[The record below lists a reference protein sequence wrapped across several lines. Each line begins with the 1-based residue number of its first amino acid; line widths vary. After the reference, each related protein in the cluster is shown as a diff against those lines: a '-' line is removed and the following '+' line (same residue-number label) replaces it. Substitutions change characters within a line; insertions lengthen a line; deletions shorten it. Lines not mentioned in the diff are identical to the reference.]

1 MIECESECVLHF
13 PTYLCPA
20 RSFSPFL
27 AVICFHGVH
36 IPYVATPAMRA
47 TYPGISTNEQVRWPL
62 AGGRAL
68 NASRVWQDYWGTIT
82 QIDAAVGRVRALLDA
97 HGVCGSPTGWVSDH
111 VPVFSPPRWRT
122 TRGYP

>member
-1 MIECESECVLHF
+1 MSESACF
-13 PTYLCPA
+13 PPSTCLCPA
-20 RSFSPFL
+20 RSLSPFL

-47 TYPGISTNEQVRWPL
+47 TYPGISANEQVRWPL

-68 NASRVWQDYWGTIT
+68 NALRAWQDYWGTIT

-97 HGVCGSPTGWVSDH
+97 HGVRQSPSGYVTDH
-111 VPVFSPPRWRT
+111 APVFPPPRWPK
-122 TRGYP
+122 TRGCP